1 MFDLL
6 TRAQATCWYRPG
18 GAECQDKE
26 FIFLKKSQL
35 WGIHYYD
42 NSRSKDGSMQLT
54 KWFENRIFK
63 RRNLYY
69 KLNLIFGLF
78 FLFPIIGFI
87 FFSIKY
93 NMLEDEHLPYFF
105 LGILIFS
112 FIGFNIL
119 KNLFDKI
126 ASISEKMSTNY
137 IAELSNDDT
146 ASGPDELH
154 SIVSS
159 FTAIERQFSSTF
171 KQLEKK
177 ASEISILKE
186 LSELCYVTFDPEEIL
201 HVTLERA
208 LILSNSDLGS
218 ILTLENTEPRKFVVK
233 ATMGLG
239 KFVKSGDQI
248 DFDTS
253 IAKYAVINKSALV
266 VEDIEKDKR
275 FGRANNA
282 HYGTKSFVCMPI
294 KSRKE
299 IIGVLTISSRNTNRV
314 YTHSDIEVLTPL
326 LSNAAFTYENLRLLA
341 ENEQSAAHTR
351 FIEKI
356 FKLFNSSLREGEL
369 IHALLNEIH
378 GVLPAEFGTVLIL
391 NPSQPQSL
399 TVSDFYSE
407 YPCHLIRGQSYPYL
421 GSVFEAPLKQETTLE
436 IDCSQ
441 VETNELDQALLR
453 EQGLKSCLLAP
464 LVVEG
469 QIHGI
474 LALANRQ
481 SGLFSDI
488 SGLLKWLAHG
498 LSLVLERNRLSAA
511 VVKRNQELNTIR
523 QIGSAL
529 ASSTFDISKVL
540 KYTMDMIRE
549 VMNVE
554 AGSLLFL
561 EDSELEIAVAFNIKI
576 KAMKKFRLKLGQG
589 IAGYVAARG
598 EAIIVNDTE
607 KSSHFFPVI
616 DEKSGFST
624 QSALCVPMISQG
636 RVIGV
641 IEVLNKINGEFSVDD
656 KDLLQAIAT
665 SVCIAIENARL
676 YKETVSMAE
685 HERNVRHMFQKFVP
699 KEVLD
704 KIIHGSGSDKPIIEE
719 IRTITLLNIDLR
731 GFSKLAMQIG
741 PQKTVALLNSFFQVM
756 GGIVF
761 KHSGIVDKYL
771 GDGFLA
777 LFGAPVA
784 STRDADNAVAA
795 AFEMKHSL
803 PAVNK
808 FLKNK
813 LGAAVDMGISIHTG
827 EVVVGN
833 IGFDKKMDYTVI
845 GDSVNTVF
853 RLQNLTKTIP
863 NGILIGENT
872 LRAVRSRLEVSEIE
886 VQDTAAREIGH
897 MKVYELLDR
906 RFEKESVALVN

>member
-1 MFDLL
+1 
-6 TRAQATCWYRPG
+6 
-18 GAECQDKE
+18 
-26 FIFLKKSQL
+26 
-35 WGIHYYD
+35 
-42 NSRSKDGSMQLT
+42 MQLT
-54 KWFENRIFK
+54 KWFQNRILK
-63 RRNLYY
+63 KRNLYY

-78 FLFPIIGFI
+78 FLFPIVGFI

-146 ASGPDELH
+146 APGTDELH

-159 FTAIERQFSSTF
+159 FTAIEKQFSNTF

-208 LILSNSDLGS
+208 LILTNSDLGS
-218 ILTLENTEPRKFVVK
+218 ILTIENTDPRKFVVK

-239 KFVKSGDQI
+239 KFVKSGDEI

-253 IAKYAVINKSALV
+253 IAKYAVINKSPLV

-275 FGRANNA
+275 FGRTNSA
-282 HYGTKSFVCMPI
+282 HYGTKSFVCMPV

-326 LSNAAFTYENLRLLA
+326 LSNAAFTYENLRLLK
-341 ENEQSAAHTR
+341 ENEQKLAHTQ
-351 FIEKI
+351 FIEKV
-356 FKLFNSSLREGEL
+356 FKLYNSSFRENEL

-378 GVLPAEFGTVLIL
+378 GVIPAELGAVMLI
-391 NPSQPQSL
+391 NKSQPESL
-399 TVSDFYSE
+399 TVSDFYSHH
-407 YPCHLIRGQSYPYL
+407 PCNLIKGRSYPYD
-421 GSVFEAPLKQETTLE
+421 GSILEAAIKQETTLE
-436 IDCSQ
+436 IDCAKANAA
-441 VETNELDQALLR
+441 TLDRALFADQR
-453 EQGLKSCLLAP
+453 LKTCLLAP

-469 QIHGI
+469 QIYGI
-474 LALANRQ
+474 LVLAGNQ
-481 SGLFSDI
+481 SGMFSKI
-488 SGLLKWLAHG
+488 MGLLKWLANG

-561 EDSELEIAVAFNIKI
+561 EDSELEIAVAFNMKI

-598 EAIIVNDTE
+598 EAIVVNDTE

-616 DEKSGFST
+616 DEKSGFTT

-641 IEVLNKINGEFSVDD
+641 IEVLNKINGEFSLDD

-676 YKETVSMAE
+676 YKETLSMAE
-685 HERNVRHMFQKFVP
+685 HERDVRHMFQKFVP

-704 KIIHGSGSDKPIIEE
+704 KILHGSGSDKPIIEE

-731 GFSKLAMQIG
+731 GFSQLAMQIG

-813 LGAAVDMGISIHTG
+813 LGATVEMGISIHTG

-853 RLQNLTKTIP
+853 RLQNLTKSFP

-872 LRAVRSRLEVSEIE
+872 LRAVRSRLEVAEIE
-886 VQDTAAREIGH
+886 THGRAAKEIKH
-897 MKVYELLDR
+897 MKVYELRDR
-906 RFEKESVALVN
+906 RFEKETVPLAN

>member
-1 MFDLL
+1 MDVPA
-6 TRAQATCWYRPG
+6 RN
-18 GAECQDKE
+18 
-26 FIFLKKSQL
+26 SQ
-35 WGIHYYD
+35 GIEHQ
-42 NSRSKDGSMQLT
+42 KDGPMQLN
-54 KWFENRIFK
+54 KRFINRFFK
-63 RRNLYY
+63 NRNLYY

-78 FLFPIIGFI
+78 FLFPIVGFI

-93 NMLEDEHLPYFF
+93 KMLEDEHLPFFF
-105 LGILIFS
+105 LGILILS

-126 ASISEKMSTNY
+126 ANISEKMATNY
-137 IAELSNDDT
+137 IAELSDNE
-146 ASGPDELH
+146 AEHGHDELN
-154 SIVSS
+154 SIVNS
-159 FTAIERQFSSTF
+159 FTAIERQFSNTF

-208 LILSNSDLGS
+208 LLLTGSDLGS
-218 ILTLENTEPRKFVVK
+218 ILTIENTDPRTFVVK

-239 KFVKSGDQI
+239 KFVKSGDNI
-248 DFDTS
+248 DFETS
-253 IAKYAVINKSALV
+253 IAKYAVINKTPLV

-294 KSRKE
+294 KTSKA
-299 IIGVLTISSRNTNRV
+299 IIGVLTISSRNDSRV

-326 LSNAAFTYENLRLLA
+326 LSNAAFTYENIRLLKQ
-341 ENEQSAAHTR
+341 NEQGAVHVK

-356 FKLFNSSLREGEL
+356 SKLFNSSFRESEL

-378 GVLPAEFGTVLIL
+378 SVIAFDFAVVMTMNESKPGYLIMTDFL
-391 NPSQPQSL
+391 SYGPSNISKG
-399 TVSDFYSE
+399 
-407 YPCHLIRGQSYPYL
+407 RSYLYK
-421 GSVFEAPLKQETTLE
+421 GSMIEPVLKQENTLE
-436 IDCSQ
+436 
-441 VETNELDQALLR
+441 VECDQSASSPLDQLLFNDH
-453 EQGLKSCLLAP
+453 GCKSCLLAP
-464 LVVEG
+464 LKIEG
-469 QIHGI
+469 RVYGI
-474 LALANRQ
+474 LALASKQ
-481 SGLFSDI
+481 PGLFNNSK
-488 SGLLKWLAHG
+488 GLLRWVASG

-511 VVKRNQELNTIR
+511 VLKRNQELNTIR

-561 EDSELEIAVAFNIKI
+561 EDDELEIAVAFNIKI
-576 KAMKKFRLKLGQG
+576 KTMKKFRLKFGQG
-589 IAGYVAARG
+589 IAGSVAARG

-607 KSSHFFPVI
+607 KSSHFFPKI
-616 DEKSGFST
+616 DEISGFT
-624 QSALCVPMISQG
+624 THSALCVPMISQG

-641 IEVLNKINGEFSVDD
+641 IEVLNKINGKFSMDD

-685 HERNVRHMFQKFVP
+685 HERDVRHMFQKFVP

-704 KIIHGSGSDKPIIEE
+704 KIIHGSPDGKPIIEE
-719 IRTITLLNIDLR
+719 IRTITLLNIDIR
-731 GFSKLAMQIG
+731 GFSKLGMQIG
-741 PQKTVALLNSFFQVM
+741 PQKTVALLNSFFSVM

-784 STRDADNAVAA
+784 STRDADNSIAA

-808 FLKNK
+808 YLIRK
-813 LGAAVDMGISIHTG
+813 LGASLEMGISIHTG

-863 NGILIGENT
+863 NGILISENT
-872 LRAVRSRLEVSEIE
+872 LRAVRSRPEVAE
-886 VQDTAAREIGH
+886 VDIPDHAGRDISN

-906 RFEKESVALVN
+906 RSEKARVALAN